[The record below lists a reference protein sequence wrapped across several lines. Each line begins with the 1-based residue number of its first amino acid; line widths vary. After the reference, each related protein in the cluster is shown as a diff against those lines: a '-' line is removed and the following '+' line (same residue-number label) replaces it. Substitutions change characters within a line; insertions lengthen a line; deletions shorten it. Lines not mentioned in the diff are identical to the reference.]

1 MPIDAWLFAGHPL
14 EPMNETSHFAE
25 AFSSVPA
32 TASALVSYQG
42 DSGDPVYCPQAAKV
56 VRRRPHEDGR
66 RYAVQ
71 AWDGHREP
79 LEHRCPSPADRE
91 H

>member
-25 AFSSVPA
+25 ASPPSRPLLPPLLA
-32 TASALVSYQG
+32 TRATRGIRST
-42 DSGDPVYCPQAAKV
+42 PKPP

-71 AWDGHREP
+71 A
-79 LEHRCPSPADRE
+79 
-91 H
+91 

>member
-42 DSGDPVYCPQAAKV
+42 DSGDPVCPKAAKV
-56 VRRRPHEDGR
+56 VRRRPHEDGL

>member
-42 DSGDPVYCPQAAKV
+42 DSGDPVYCPKAAKV

-71 AWDGHREP
+71 GAGRPPRAAGAP
-79 LEHRCPSPADRE
+79 LPLASR
-91 H
+91 